1 MIYFQI
7 LEPMNVLKNNLKD
20 NLRKPVFSFLSS
32 LLNYILLLSLLC
44 QSVDLSAQ
52 TGSLNGNF
60 RIMFYNVENLFDPWD
75 DTLTMDDEFLPG
87 GDRNWTYQRYKEKVN
102 KLYKTIVALGEWDAP
117 SLIAVC
123 EIENKR
129 VLKELLQETPLKKI
143 DYEIVHFDSP
153 DRRGI
158 DVALLYRKDRFTILY
173 SGKYSV
179 IFPGDVNYATRDI
192 LYVKGMINGAPSDP
206 LHIFVNHWPSRRNGQ
221 MASETRRMI
230 ASASLT
236 GIVDSL
242 LLVEEGA
249 KIIIMGDFND
259 QPENKSLTNL
269 VSARDPGLVDSTAFV
284 NLCGSWTGD
293 ISSYKYKGQWY
304 MFDQIIVSKS
314 LINGPS
320 TFRIDKDSFKV
331 FHPPFLLIPDKNYL
345 GMKPFST
352 FYGFRYQGGFSDHL
366 PVMVDVKLLE

>member
-1 MIYFQI
+1 MYFQI

-284 NLCGSWTGD
+284 NLCGRG
-293 ISSYKYKGQWY
+293 
-304 MFDQIIVSKS
+304 
-314 LINGPS
+314 
-320 TFRIDKDSFKV
+320 
-331 FHPPFLLIPDKNYL
+331 
-345 GMKPFST
+345 
-352 FYGFRYQGGFSDHL
+352 
-366 PVMVDVKLLE
+366 LEI

>member
-1 MIYFQI
+1 MMYFQI